1 MDETSRKRPPSSP
14 RIGFTLIELLV
25 VIAIIAVLI
34 ALLLPAVQSAR
45 EAARRAQC
53 ANNLKQIGLAMLNY
67 HDVTGVFPTNF
78 YGTYP
83 PNWNIYFYHSWLAMM
98 LPYIEQGP
106 IYNSINF
113 SVTNWD
119 AKNNTAYLTNIA
131 VYECPS
137 DPAPSFSRYDRWDA
151 GSTPAQN
158 KGSKLSYYGNI
169 GDNDTEYS
177 YNPPY
182 WPFYQSLPVARPECI
197 GIYGTYTGIMAR
209 DGGFYTTTAIRNIT
223 DGTSNT
229 FAAGESLYETSN
241 WFTWV
246 NPNGAMCSAAVPI
259 NWKIWTVTT
268 DWNNTAALASRHDS
282 YNWRAGFGF
291 RSQHPGIVQ
300 FLFCDGRVA
309 AIKES
314 INRNTYRFLST
325 RAMGEVVSS
334 DAY

>member
-1 MDETSRKRPPSSP
+1 MSKRCLEGRPSSP
-14 RIGFTLIELLV
+14 RRGFTLIELLV

-53 ANNLKQIGLAMLNY
+53 ANNLKQLGIAMHNY

-83 PNWNIYFYHSWLAMM
+83 PNFNILFYHSWLALI
-98 LPYIEQGP
+98 LPYMEQSP
-106 IYNSINF
+106 IFNSINF
-113 SVTNWD
+113 SLTNSD
-119 AKNNTAYLTNIA
+119 ASNNTPYLTNIA

-137 DPAPSFSRYDRWDA
+137 DPAPSFSRYDRWDS
-151 GSTPAQN
+151 GSTPAGN

-177 YNPPY
+177 WDPPY
-182 WPFYQSLPVARPECI
+182 WPFQSLPVSRPECI

-229 FAAGESLYETSN
+229 FAAGESLYESSN

-246 NPNGAMCSAAVPI
+246 NPNGAMVTSSVPI

-268 DWNNTAALASRHDS
+268 DWNNGAALQDRHNT

-300 FLFCDGRVA
+300 FLFCDGRVTT
-309 AIKES
+309 IKES
-314 INRNTYRFLST
+314 INRNTYRALST
-325 RAMGEVVSS
+325 RAMGEVVSA